1 MTRDEHEAKFR
12 EIRGAVRK
20 HGYRWLASP
29 IYQDFLTGD
38 RKLPCAPWG
47 SITRNPYGW
56 KGPCYLL
63 TDGIFPTYEALLEN
77 IEWDV
82 LRARKRSA
90 LRALRDPLRLR
101 AVGRVRGDLER
112 EGDRPEHGVDVDRAT
127 SPARRRGGAGRAPG
141 RASAPH
147 ASACALRRGVPAG
160 RLVSFGVAGGLD
172 GLAVGTVID
181 ATRIVDEQGAMLW
194 EGARPRRRGR
204 PGRERSWPRAGSSTT
219 RLSGV
224 GCTSARAPTPS
235 TWRAACSPP
244 PAAWTAAF
252 ARSATRPAEPLGPLA
267 QAVTPDGRPRP
278 RGFLRALAAP
288 RPRGTLRALGNVRR
302 ALNGA
307 RGGGQRVTGRVLLAA
322 PRSFCAGVD
331 RAIEIVERLLEQHG
345 PPIYVRHHI
354 VHNDHVVRRLEE
366 LGAVFVD
373 DEDEVPPGAICV
385 LSAHGVAPAVRENCE
400 RRGLRVVDAVCP
412 LVSKVH
418 AEARRYADSGHL
430 VALVGHRDHVEVIGT
445 KGERPDQIV
454 VVESPEEAAR
464 LETNGKPLAVI
475 SQTTLSLDD
484 VASTV
489 DVLADRF
496 GDLRRPGAD
505 DICYATQNRQDA
517 VKEIVS
523 MGATLILVI
532 GSPTSSNAQR
542 LVEVARARGAE
553 ARLIEDENAIG
564 DDLLDGHETVGL
576 TAGASTPE
584 ELVQAVL
591 ARLAEDGYGELEEV
605 TVAREDVHFR
615 LPREVAAR

>member
-1 MTRDEHEAKFR
+1 M
-12 EIRGAVRK
+12 
-20 HGYRWLASP
+20 S
-29 IYQDFLTGD
+29 
-38 RKLPCAPWG
+38 
-47 SITRNPYGW
+47 
-56 KGPCYLL
+56 
-63 TDGIFPTYEALLEN
+63 
-77 IEWDV
+77 
-82 LRARKRSA
+82 
-90 LRALRDPLRLR
+90 
-101 AVGRVRGDLER
+101 
-112 EGDRPEHGVDVDRAT
+112 
-127 SPARRRGGAGRAPG
+127 
-141 RASAPH
+141 
-147 ASACALRRGVPAG
+147 
-160 RLVSFGVAGGLD
+160 
-172 GLAVGTVID
+172 
-181 ATRIVDEQGAMLW
+181 
-194 EGARPRRRGR
+194 
-204 PGRERSWPRAGSSTT
+204 
-219 RLSGV
+219 
-224 GCTSARAPTPS
+224 
-235 TWRAACSPP
+235 
-244 PAAWTAAF
+244 
-252 ARSATRPAEPLGPLA
+252 
-267 QAVTPDGRPRP
+267 
-278 RGFLRALAAP
+278 
-288 RPRGTLRALGNVRR
+288 
-302 ALNGA
+302 
-307 RGGGQRVTGRVLLAA
+307 GRVLLAA

-331 RAIEIVERLLEQHG
+331 RAIEIVEKLLDQHG

-373 DEDEVPPGAICV
+373 DEEEVPQGAICV
-385 LSAHGVAPAVRENCE
+385 LSAHGVAPAVRDNCE

-430 VALVGHRDHVEVIGT
+430 VALVGHHDHVEVIGT

-454 VVESPEEAAR
+454 VVESPEEAER
-464 LETNGKPLAVI
+464 LDTNGKPLAVI

-489 DVLADRF
+489 DVLESRF

-553 ARLIEDENAIG
+553 ATLIDDENAIG

-591 ARLAEDGYGELEEV
+591 ARLADSGYDEREDV